1 MASLPGPPHH
11 LRCRRI
17 GVPCLSRL
25 HRVTERDMPPPGP
38 VSEPSFR
45 APPRGY
51 ALSVAPHRYHPI
63 HLARLCGFQGTYARG
78 TRPLDRVRE
87 ATRIRHYS
95 RRTAQAYCAWIRR
108 FILFNGR
115 DYPAGIGAARDVS
128 TRMIYTQV
136 LNTGWRR
143 VRSPADA
150 PANLQGAIGLCDSP
164 VRHNAARPRHADQR
178 SSLTAQCIATS
189 VRAPRPVLDCSA
201 IGLFGL
207 YGMTQ
212 V

>member
-1 MASLPGPPHH
+1 MGSLPGPLHN
-11 LRCRRI
+11 LRCRRV
-17 GVPCLSRL
+17 GAPCLSRL

-38 VSEPSFR
+38 VSQPSFR
-45 APPRGY
+45 APPRGH

-63 HLARLCGFQGTYARG
+63 HLARLCESQGTYAPG

-87 ATRIRHYS
+87 APRIHHYG

-108 FILFNGR
+108 FINGR
-115 DYPAGIGAARDVS
+115 GYPAGIGAARDVS
-128 TRMIYTQV
+128 TGMIYTQV
-136 LNTGWRR
+136 LNRGWRR

-164 VRHNAARPRHADQR
+164 VRHNAAGPRHADQR

-189 VRAPRPVLDCSA
+189 VRAQRPVLDCSA

-207 YGMTQ
+207 YGMTE